1 MEDCH
6 IAMLGDIPKSEDRR
20 ALIDIEIYKYL
31 CEELPVIADD
41 YLYARL
47 RYYDFLIKEDIDNSQ
62 SIRASRTRL
71 RKFIHS

>member
-1 MEDCH
+1 
-6 IAMLGDIPKSEDRR
+6 MLGNISKSKDRR
-20 ALIDIEIYKYL
+20 ALIDIGIYKYL
-31 CEELPVIADD
+31 CKKLPVIADD

-47 RYYDFLIKEDIDNSQ
+47 RYYDFLIEEDIDNSQ